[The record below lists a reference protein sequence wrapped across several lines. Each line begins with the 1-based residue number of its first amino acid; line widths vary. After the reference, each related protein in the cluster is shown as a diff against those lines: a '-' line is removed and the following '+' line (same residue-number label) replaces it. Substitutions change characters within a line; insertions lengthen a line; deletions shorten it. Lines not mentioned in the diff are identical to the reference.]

1 MKTPPSPQRKAVAKH
16 ISSMFEGDPVVY
28 AYYDQQEKRSIAM
41 LTTLDTVEIGIK
53 SISTIGLSEFPL
65 LDQGG
70 NEFITR
76 VELCSAVPAA
86 LDLWENV
93 VVSAAF
99 FIEQRRNP
107 MRPGSI
113 LENVVKEYYPDINMP
128 HLYFTAPF
136 LWNQGRI
143 DELLFSD
150 IRINWLQCFAIHD
163 IEKDF
168 VSKYGAEAF
177 EDLLE
182 KQEIDIFDTARPH
195 VVFS

>member
-1 MKTPPSPQRKAVAKH
+1 
-16 ISSMFEGDPVVY
+16 MFKGDPAVY
-28 AYYDQQEKRSIAM
+28 AYYDEQKKRSISM

-53 SISTIGLSEFPL
+53 SISSIGLSEFPL
-65 LDQGG
+65 LDQDG

-86 LDLWENV
+86 LELWENV

-107 MRPGSI
+107 IRPGSI
-113 LENVVKEYYPDINMP
+113 LEGVVKEYYPDISMP
-128 HLYFTAPF
+128 HLYFTVPF
-136 LWNQGRI
+136 LWNHGHI
-143 DELLFSD
+143 DELFFSD
-150 IRINWLQCFAIHD
+150 VRINWLQCFAIHD

-168 VSKYGAEAF
+168 VIKYGADAF
-177 EDLLE
+177 EDLLAE
-182 KQEIDIFDTARPH
+182 QEIDIFDTVRPH